1 MKLIRA
7 REGNVMI
14 DVVGALRRAS
24 GVMKLISS
32 DYPDLDLCVGLCIV
46 LLTFLLNMI
55 SASLAML
62 ADLRRISLILDT
74 QGREQI
80 GLRLKRPCW
89 SGTP

>member
-46 LLTFLLNMI
+46 LLTFVSQHDFRVAGDASRP
-55 SASLAML
+55 SANQPDPRHA
-62 ADLRRISLILDT
+62 
-74 QGREQI
+74 G
-80 GLRLKRPCW
+80 KRTNW
-89 SGTP
+89 S